1 MPTPITASDVNLSDV
16 GVRRRLT
23 SYNADG
29 RLETA
34 RRFVW
39 ERCGEA
45 VMEGIRLH
53 VAGAGQGPLGRLPA
67 DVLGGYTDAVLA
79 ASTHCYAQPV
89 DERWVREIA
98 ALGTFLEPLNWSSD
112 QIAADAIAR
121 TVCILSCVRSALSG
135 DPDAVSR
142 ASTAVQFGE
151 MIALE
156 IALAEISS
164 IRRRRER
171 EARGAIGSAFNDD
184 ILSILTTAT
193 ADAHELATRTAST
206 AAHARDMLGK
216 ASEVAAMAAESA
228 CAMQDAASTSAGLVR
243 AIDEVRAETDV
254 SARIA
259 LRASDA
265 ATGAVAAATALSVHA
280 TAIESILGLIR
291 HIAGQTN
298 LLALNATIEAAR
310 AGDAGR
316 GFAVVA
322 QEVKSL
328 ASQTARA
335 TDDIAAK
342 IASIQAASRQTLQV
356 NGEIRDIVED
366 VNASG
371 LRIRDVMDEQART
384 VSVIA
389 AAVDQTA
396 LTADSM
402 SAAIASIRSD
412 TEAVAGDVDLLETGF
427 LSVDGQLA
435 ALGARTGTF
444 VARISG

>member
-1 MPTPITASDVNLSDV
+1 MPTLITASDVNLSDA
-16 GVRRRLT
+16 GIRRRLT

-29 RLETA
+29 RLEDA
-34 RRFVW
+34 RRSLW

-45 VMEGIRLH
+45 VMEGIRRH
-53 VAGAGQGPLGRLPA
+53 VADAGRGPLGRLPA
-67 DVLGGYTDAVLA
+67 EVLRGYTDTVVA
-79 ASTHCYAQPV
+79 ASTYCYARPV

-121 TVCILSCVRSALSG
+121 TACILSCVRSALSR
-135 DPDAVSR
+135 DPET
-142 ASTAVQFGE
+142 ASSSTMAVQFGE
-151 MIALE
+151 MIAME
-156 IALAEISS
+156 IVLAEISS

-171 EARGAIGSAFNDD
+171 EARGQIGGAFNED

-193 ADAHELATRTAST
+193 DGAHELATRTAST

-243 AIDEVRAETDV
+243 AIDDVRAEIDV

-259 LRASDA
+259 SRASDA

-291 HIAGQTN
+291 DIAGQTN

-342 IASIQAASRQTLQV
+342 IAAIQTASRHTLQV
-356 NGEIRDIVED
+356 NGEIRDIVAD
-366 VNASG
+366 VTASG
-371 LRIRDVMDEQART
+371 LRIRSVTDEQAHT

-389 AAVDQTA
+389 SAVDQTA

-402 SAAIASIRSD
+402 SAAIASIRTD

-427 LSVDGQLA
+427 RSVDGQLA
-435 ALGARTGTF
+435 ALGERTESF